1 MSNPM
6 SDLPFWPAVAA
17 ASAEPRFFIA
27 LGIAMVAGLV
37 RGFTGFGSALIY
49 MPLISAVYSPQ
60 VAAPTLL
67 LFDTICSLPFALKV
81 WPQATRREIVPVA
94 IGGALFVP
102 IGVAALLYVD
112 VLILRWFIAALVLV
126 ALAVLIS
133 GWRYHGKP
141 NRAASFGVG
150 AMAGFGA
157 GSVQIAAPP
166 LLVFWLGGQN
176 SAATVRANIM
186 VYFIL
191 EGSLS
196 IVAYL
201 FTGLFDRQVTTLAIL
216 LGIPF
221 AAAMAVGAYFFHGT
235 SDGLYRRIAYV
246 VIAIS
251 GLASLPL
258 FDALR

>member
-1 MSNPM
+1 MSEL
-6 SDLPFWPAVAA
+6 SFWPAVAA
-17 ASAEPRFFIA
+17 ATAEPRFLIA
-27 LGIAMVAGLV
+27 LAVALLAGLV

-49 MPLISAVYSPQ
+49 MPLMSAVYSPQ

-67 LFDTICSLPFALKV
+67 LFDTFCSLPFALKV
-81 WPQATRREIVPVA
+81 WTQATRREIVPA
-94 IGGALFVP
+94 AFGGAVFVP
-102 IGVAALLYVD
+102 LGVAALIYVD
-112 VLILRWFIAALVLV
+112 ILILRWFIAALVLI

-133 GWRYHGKP
+133 GWRYQARP
-141 NRAASFGVG
+141 TPAISFGVG

-186 VYFIL
+186 VYFII

-196 IVAYL
+196 ILAYL
-201 FTGLFDRQVTTLAIL
+201 FTGLFDRQVVTLALL
-216 LGIPF
+216 LGVPF
-221 AAAMAVGAYFFHGT
+221 AAAMTVGAYFFHGT
-235 SDGLYRRIAYV
+235 SDRLYRRIAYV
-246 VIAIS
+246 IIAIS
-251 GLASLPL
+251 GLVSLPL